1 MQARDVSQPG
11 TYSGGG
17 DPQVTDA
24 LSGCSVQQWVANQY
38 AGPCPVRDVLD
49 RIGDKWSMLVL
60 LELGPG
66 SHRFSGLLRQIAGIS
81 QRMLTV
87 TLRALERDGLIR
99 REVLDIRPTG
109 VLYDL
114 TPLGQSLVETVRSLA
129 RWAGQNHQSMVAA
142 RKAFDTAHAP
152 ESPGRT
158 VHLLTPSRRGR
169 MAR

>member
-11 TYSGGG
+11 TFLGAG
-17 DPQVTDA
+17 DPEVTDPDA
-24 LSGCSVQQWVANQY
+24 GCSVQQWVANQY

-60 LELGPG
+60 LELGA
-66 SHRFSGLLRQIAGIS
+66 SAHRFSDLLRQIAGIS

-87 TLRALERDGLIR
+87 TLRALERDGLVR

-114 TPLGQSLVETVRSLA
+114 TPLGQSLLETVRSLA
-129 RWAGQNHQSMVAA
+129 CWASRNNQSMIAA
-142 RKAFDTAHAP
+142 RKSFDAAHAP

-158 VHLLTPSRRGR
+158 VHLLTPSRRTS
-169 MAR
+169 AAK